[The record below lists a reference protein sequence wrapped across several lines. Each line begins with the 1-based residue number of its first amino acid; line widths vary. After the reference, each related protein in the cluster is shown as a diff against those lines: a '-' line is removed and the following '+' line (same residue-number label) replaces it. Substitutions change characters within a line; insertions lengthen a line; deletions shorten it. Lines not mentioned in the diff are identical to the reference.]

1 MISFFKF
8 KDKNNSD
15 ENQERLE
22 PTLKTRAK
30 VSAEEA
36 PDVTTENP
44 EVQRARH
51 RLLGAGFLL
60 LIAII
65 GLPRIFDSE
74 PKKVNHDVGIK
85 IINPAG
91 ERSQTS
97 VEKKQ
102 ANVVSE
108 AQEESVPSIDSSK
121 AQVPPSKTNNN
132 KANDHGEVV
141 IAESTPKV
149 VDKSTAK
156 FYIQVAAYA
165 SNERAKKMSSKLK
178 ELKISSY
185 IVERKKEGEGSVL
198 YLLRAGPYT
207 NREEAQAAVK
217 KMAELEPTPK
227 IIEMKT
233 PQ

>member
-8 KDKNNSD
+8 KDKNSSD

-22 PTLKTRAK
+22 PTVKSRIK

-60 LIAII
+60 LVAII

-74 PKKVNHDVGIK
+74 PKKINHGVGIQ
-85 IINPAG
+85 IINPVG
-91 ERSQTS
+91 DPSQTP

-102 ANVVSE
+102 ANVVPE
-108 AQEESVPSIDSSK
+108 VQEESIPGTDSTK
-121 AQVPPSKTNNN
+121 ALVPPSKTNKN
-132 KANDHGEVV
+132 KANDNGEVV

-149 VDKSTAK
+149 VEKSTAK

-165 SNERAKKMSSKLK
+165 SNERAKKTSSKLK

-185 IVERKKEGEGSVL
+185 IVERKKEAEGSVL
-198 YLLRAGPYT
+198 YLLRAGPFT

-217 KMAELEPTPK
+217 KMAELELTPK

-233 PQ
+233 AQ